1 VANYN
6 CGEYFKKDC
15 KKLIQGQI
23 IEVETILITKLEI
36 GEEQIM
42 MKHIK
47 EIEIK
52 TMETLNFDPDIS
64 NMKIIDYIQNGQNQS
79 TKKGNYIGA
88 EDVDNDSVC
97 FIGIRDKFTQSK
109 SNIITFFIDSGC
121 TDHLINDTSYFNDLI
136 MLKNLIKIVIA
147 KDRDYIEAIGVGNID
162 VLSYVTVE

>member
-1 VANYN
+1 MANYN

-42 MKHIK
+42 MKHIE

-64 NMKIIDYIQNGQNQS
+64 NMKIIDYIQNGQNQG

-88 EDVDNDSVC
+88 EDV
-97 FIGIRDKFTQSK
+97 IR
-109 SNIITFFIDSGC
+109 
-121 TDHLINDTSYFNDLI
+121 
-136 MLKNLIKIVIA
+136 
-147 KDRDYIEAIGVGNID
+147 
-162 VLSYVTVE
+162 